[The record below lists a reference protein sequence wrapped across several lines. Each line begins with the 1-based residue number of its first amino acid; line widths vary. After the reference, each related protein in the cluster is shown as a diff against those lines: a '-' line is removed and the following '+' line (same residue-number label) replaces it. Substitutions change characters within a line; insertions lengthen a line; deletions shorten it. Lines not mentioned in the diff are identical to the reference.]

1 MQKLTGF
8 IDPTYIVYGGL
19 AGVFLG
25 LLFVFFFLYHRIRW
39 LLRLLSRRKRVS
51 PGLIA
56 SLRNLVGI
64 LLWTSVFGMCL
75 FLGFF
80 LRSYH
85 AFTYERPVSEMIC
98 EPLDERGKA
107 SRVTL
112 IQYSPRVSRQFLVRG
127 DQWMIEGDILK
138 WDDWLHFLGLKTRYR
153 LTRLRGRYI
162 LTEQETREKPT
173 VYTLVRDENDPFWR
187 YLYEYG
193 HRMPFVST
201 VYGTAVFQFAGRPKS
216 YLLYVSSSGFV
227 VKEKPHAGLWPQPNE
242 ICQGRFHITP
252 LRGFDPAEGGRYLKS
267 DEVRISLLQSRPVG
281 RSLTRLQPVMILP
294 AFTSP

>member
-1 MQKLTGF
+1 MQELTRVM
-8 IDPTYIVYGGL
+8 DPTYIVYGGV

-25 LLFVFFFLYHRIRW
+25 VLFLCFFLYHRIRW
-39 LLRLLSRRKRVS
+39 LLGLLSRRKGRS

-56 SLRNLVGI
+56 GVRNLVGI

-85 AFTYERPVSEMIC
+85 AFTYERPVSEIVC
-98 EPLDERGKA
+98 EPLDEGAKG
-107 SRVTL
+107 SRITL
-112 IQYSPRVSRQFLVRG
+112 IQYNPRVSRQFLVRG

-138 WDDWLHFLGLKTRYR
+138 WDNRLHFLGLDTRYR

-162 LTEQETREKPT
+162 LAAQETREIPT
-173 VYTLVRDENDPFWR
+173 VYPLARDENDPLWR

-193 HRMPFVST
+193 QRMPFVST
-201 VYGTAVFQFAGRPKS
+201 VYGSAAFQFTGGRKS

-227 VKEKPHAGLWPQPNE
+227 VRQKP
-242 ICQGRFHITP
+242 TP
-252 LRGFDPAEGGRYLKS
+252 PPA
-267 DEVRISLLQSRPVG
+267 
-281 RSLTRLQPVMILP
+281 
-294 AFTSP
+294 

>member
-1 MQKLTGF
+1 MSRQHGIFPQSAKKLQEKMQEITRF
-8 IDPTYIVYGGL
+8 MDPTYIVYAG
-19 AGVFLG
+19 ASGVFLG
-25 LLFVFFFLYHRIRW
+25 FLFLLFFLYHRIRW
-39 LLRLLSRRKRVS
+39 LLGLASRRKTVS

-56 SLRNLVGI
+56 SLRNIVGI

-85 AFTYERPVSEMIC
+85 AFTYERPVSEIIC
-98 EPLDERGKA
+98 EPLDAGKA
-107 SRVTL
+107 SRITL
-112 IQYSPRVSRQFLVRG
+112 IQYRPRVSRQFLIRG

-138 WDDWLHFLGLKTRYR
+138 WDNWLRFLGLDTRYR

-162 LTEQETREKPT
+162 LTEQETREQPT
-173 VYTLVRDENDPFWR
+173 VYSLARDENDPLWR

-201 VYGTAVFQFAGRPKS
+201 VYGSAAFQLTGGRKS

-227 VKEKPHAGLWPQPNE
+227 VRQKPTH
-242 ICQGRFHITP
+242 
-252 LRGFDPAEGGRYLKS
+252 PA
-267 DEVRISLLQSRPVG
+267 
-281 RSLTRLQPVMILP
+281 
-294 AFTSP
+294 A